1 MSPETQQLIDQAK
14 RGVWNPQIASGL
26 AQALARGEIND
37 QTLVEANLQGNRRA
51 HIRDKSR
58 EYQLGPINP
67 IAGMRGLYAGAT
79 DPVKDARFM
88 PDQLPRADLQP
99 QREPVDPVTLQ
110 PQLPPVA
117 LTMQPQPPEQV
128 APVTMQDW
136 TLPGESSDTS
146 AGVSGFAGQ
155 PASTP
160 VNYYDLESRGDIL
173 PDFDT
178 PSPAGVSGFAGQPA
192 PEILPPIAP
201 GGITGN
207 APEYGGPGLGP
218 GVGVGNGMDT
228 REVNAVG
235 VDPPPDASV
244 GVSGMINQPDVLPF
258 NYYDQPETEVVD
270 PITIANAGMANRE
283 ANAVGVTPPPEV
295 VVPGGITGDASE
307 YGGPGLGLDGVTDPP
322 VDAVRMSPETQQL
335 IDQAKRGVWNPQ
347 IVSGLAHAVAR
358 GEIVDIYTA
367 LENLQPQRLDHI
379 RDQSLQISL
388 MEEAGYVD
396 TPVVD
401 GSPIIDYYDDST
413 AVEPEPDRTIIDY
426 YDDSTA
432 VDGSGVSGMGQG
444 QDEVYD
450 TGVSG
455 MGQGQPEVLPD
466 EIIPDEVLEGPVVV
480 GTDPI
485 GNAAAGGG
493 PPPESEGDVFDYAP
507 PENTLMPQLQGVYQT
522 LLDTLTGKSQIPGME
537 DIMGGLA
544 ESQREEAALN
554 EQLLA
559 LRGVS
564 SSSGIGL
571 ADDERERLGTRQRGE
586 TAQRAMDVQG
596 QYMQNALMPLN
607 QIFAQGSLGRQQSLN
622 EFLSFLD
629 RQFNRDDQQTAEEAQ
644 AIALMLNAMGLQT
657 ISPQM
662 PSFTAAQGQPGFNE
676 SFMNLVSTL
685 GPSAIERWG

>member
-1 MSPETQQLIDQAK
+1 
-14 RGVWNPQIASGL
+14 
-26 AQALARGEIND
+26 
-37 QTLVEANLQGNRRA
+37 
-51 HIRDKSR
+51 
-58 EYQLGPINP
+58 
-67 IAGMRGLYAGAT
+67 
-79 DPVKDARFM
+79 
-88 PDQLPRADLQP
+88 
-99 QREPVDPVTLQ
+99 
-110 PQLPPVA
+110 
-117 LTMQPQPPEQV
+117 
-128 APVTMQDW
+128 
-136 TLPGESSDTS
+136 
-146 AGVSGFAGQ
+146 
-155 PASTP
+155 
-160 VNYYDLESRGDIL
+160 
-173 PDFDT
+173 
-178 PSPAGVSGFAGQPA
+178 
-192 PEILPPIAP
+192 
-201 GGITGN
+201 
-207 APEYGGPGLGP
+207 
-218 GVGVGNGMDT
+218 
-228 REVNAVG
+228 
-235 VDPPPDASV
+235 
-244 GVSGMINQPDVLPF
+244 
-258 NYYDQPETEVVD
+258 
-270 PITIANAGMANRE
+270 
-283 ANAVGVTPPPEV
+283 
-295 VVPGGITGDASE
+295 
-307 YGGPGLGLDGVTDPP
+307 
-322 VDAVRMSPETQQL
+322 MSPETQQL

-396 TPVVD
+396 TP
-401 GSPIIDYYDDST
+401 IDPGADPQPH
-413 AVEPEPDRTIIDY
+413 PEP
-426 YDDSTA
+426 
-432 VDGSGVSGMGQG
+432 VDPVTMQPQPPEQVAPVTM
-444 QDEVYD
+444 QDWTLPGESSD
-450 TGVSG
+450 I
-455 MGQGQPEVLPD
+455 LPD

-629 RQFNRDDQQTAEEAQ
+629 RQFNRDDQQSAEEAQ
-644 AIALMLNAMGLQT
+644 AIALMLNAMGMQT

-676 SFMNLVSTL
+676 SFMNLISTL
-685 GPSAIERWG
+685 GPSAIAEWG